1 MISRDLSAGDI
12 VQEKYKIVKEV
23 GHGGMGIVYLAD
35 DLRLERQVALKEL
48 IVNRN
53 ISDEDVTEIV
63 ERFKREAQTAAKLNH
78 PNIITIFDVFEDK
91 NSYFIAMEYLPGDT
105 LKDVI
110 EKKRVFKMEEILE
123 IIIQIS
129 SGLEHAHSKGV
140 VHRDIKPENIKILED
155 DSVKIMDFGIA
166 SIESKKTNL
175 TQDGSMLGT
184 IAYMSPEQ
192 LYSSKT
198 VDSRADIFS
207 FGAMLYEIF
216 TGKLPFDAETV
227 GASIIKIMTEQPKK
241 VRELNVR
248 VSEKIENVINKCLE
262 KDISKR
268 YQKIK
273 EVYNELLFYKMC
285 LTHKELQEKL
295 IVSTEEAYD
304 SKDVIDNQGIPFNS
318 LNINP
323 LKTFLEINSIKK
335 RKYHI
340 LHIEDDL
347 LLKTIFITYMKKKD
361 FNYEYT
367 FVDTIKKAIHVLN
380 TSEVDFIICDY
391 MLPDGTA
398 NDIINHIQNSIPIVL
413 TTTLDD
419 TDLIIELMRKGI
431 LDYVIKTSDLRYFDR
446 IYEMIIEAIDK
457 EERNI
462 NKTPKKLEI
471 NFVKT
476 IANEIG
482 LISPRHIHSMD
493 NKLVIADTKNS
504 RVVITDIYGNLISEY
519 TEDLKAPCYIASDEK
534 GHIYVL
540 DAEDCYI
547 KIYSLAGKLIHQ
559 FGGKGN
565 SLGKMQSVYGLTI
578 CHNNRV
584 IVTDPDA
591 HKVHVF
597 DITGNPIKT
606 INYPFK
612 SPSGITSDPDRVYIL
627 DYGSASIKIFDIDY
641 NKVFEFG
648 KRGTADGDFSVP
660 KGISLDKKNRI
671 YVTETLNH
679 RIQVFDQSGH
689 LLTKFGSKGS
699 GDAQFNMADS
709 LTISD
714 KGQIFVLDKGNN
726 RIQEFTSSFI

>member
-78 PNIITIFDVFEDK
+78 PNIITIFDVFEDN

-105 LKDVI
+105 LKDI
-110 EKKRVFKMEEILE
+110 LEKKRIFKMEEILE

-129 SGLEHAHSKGV
+129 SGIEHAHSKGV
-140 VHRDIKPENIKILED
+140 VHRDIKPENIKVLED

-166 SIESKKTNL
+166 SIENKKTNL

-207 FGAMLYEIF
+207 FGAMLYEVF

-241 VRELNVR
+241 VRELNIK
-248 VSEKIENVINKCLE
+248 VSDKIENVINKCLE

-268 YQKIK
+268 YQKMK
-273 EVYNELLFYKMC
+273 DVYNELLFYKMC

-295 IVSTEEAYD
+295 VISKENITSQDIDEEEH
-304 SKDVIDNQGIPFNS
+304 IPFDS
-318 LNINP
+318 LDINP
-323 LKTFLEINSIKK
+323 LKTFLDINSIKK

-347 LLKTIFITYMKKKD
+347 LLKPMFITYMKKKD
-361 FNYEYT
+361 FNYDYT
-367 FVDTIKKAIHVLN
+367 FVDTIKKAIHILN
-380 TSEVDFIICDY
+380 TCEIDFIICDY
-391 MLPDGTA
+391 ILPDGTA
-398 NDIINHIQNSIPIVL
+398 NDIIAHIQHNIPIIL

-431 LDYVIKTSDLRYFDR
+431 LDYVIKTSDLKYLDR
-446 IYEMIIEAIDK
+446 IYEMIVEAIEN
-457 EERNI
+457 EENDI
-462 NKTPKKLEI
+462 NGNPKKLEI

-482 LISPRHIHSMD
+482 LTSPRHIHYTD
-493 NKLVIADTKNS
+493 NKLFIADTKNS
-504 RVVITDIYGNLISEY
+504 RVVVTNIFGETISEY

-534 GHIYVL
+534 GNIYVL
-540 DAEDCYI
+540 DADDCYI
-547 KIYSLAGKLIHQ
+547 KIYSLSGKLIHH

-597 DITGNPIKT
+597 DITGTPIKT

-612 SPSGITSDPDRVYIL
+612 SPSGITSDPDKVYIL

-648 KRGTADGDFSVP
+648 KRGPADGDFSVP

-671 YVTETLNH
+671 YITETLNH
-679 RIQVFDQSGH
+679 RVQVFDQLGH
-689 LLTKFGSKGS
+689 LLVKFGSKGS
-699 GDAQFNMADS
+699 GDGQFNMADS

-714 KGQIFVLDKGNN
+714 KGKIFVLDKGNN
-726 RIQEFTSSFI
+726 RVQEFNSIFI